1 MELKMKRTYKKRTQ
15 VNIEMTEDQR
25 NHLKAKASLHGIS
38 MTALIK
44 RALDK
49 YNALPEEVS
58 NSALAEWKADATG
71 YCRPCGTVRVS
82 VDDKCTVC
90 GEWTIAG
97 A

>member
-1 MELKMKRTYKKRTQ
+1 MKRTYKKRTQ
-15 VNIEMTEDQR
+15 VNIEMTEEQR
-25 NHLKAKASLHGIS
+25 NHLKAKAIRYGIS

-44 RALDK
+44 RALDN
-49 YNALPEEVS
+49 YSPQTDRVCPPL
-58 NSALAEWKADATG
+58 DATG
-71 YCRPCGTVRVS
+71 YCRPCGTVRVA